1 MVSFKTKILIRI
13 FPSLKGDVT
22 GDGKVN
28 TKDWNRIYDH
38 VEETSLLT
46 DYALACGDVNG
57 DGKVNTK
64 DWNRIYDHVEETN
77 PLW

>member
-1 MVSFKTKILIRI
+1 MKAK
-13 FPSLKGDVT
+13 LKL
-22 GDGKVN
+22 
-28 TKDWNRIYDH
+28 H
-38 VEETSLLT
+38 
-46 DYALACGDVNG
+46 ALACGDVNG

>member
-1 MVSFKTKILIRI
+1 MKICL
-13 FPSLKGDVT
+13 LGDVT